1 MSLCIFSTWICHAT
15 RRTRA
20 LSWQF
25 ISTAVSITALIT
37 LSACGKNDEGK
48 TVGQKVDAAIAQ
60 SEQAAALARTKTE
73 NALSD
78 AESNLKKA
86 AQQAEISSENMAKKA
101 EDKFDNISITAAVMA
116 KLAKEPGLSAFKV
129 NVSTKNGVVLL
140 KGSAP
145 TAEARNRALH
155 IAKTAKGVTSVK
167 NEMVVEND

>member
-1 MSLCIFSTWICHAT
+1 MPFCISPTWICNAT

-25 ISTAVSITALIT
+25 ISTLVYITALIT

-73 NALSD
+73 SALSD

-86 AQQAEISSENMAKKA
+86 AQQAQISSENMSQKA

-116 KLAKEPGLSAFKV
+116 KLAKEPDLSTFKV

-140 KGSAP
+140 KCSAL
-145 TAEARNRALH
+145 TAEACNRASQ
-155 IAKTAKGVTSVK
+155 IAKTVKGVTSVK
-167 NEMVVEND
+167 NEMVVENN